1 LVCVFVSI
9 VSCDALSVQGSMHIY
24 SSWYETLKRS
34 ISRPADLPYRNC
46 LRCSLSRESNH
57 LIWSTRSWWVVQ
69 YLLPL
74 PQIGDHVNFWWSR
87 CARHAWHNRILLNA
101 DWLCGD
107 YYYISWHVLFYYT

>member
-24 SSWYETLKRS
+24 IAAETLKRS
-34 ISRPADLPYRNC
+34 ISRPPDLPYRNC

-74 PQIGDHVNFWWSR
+74 PQIGDRVNFWWSW
-87 CARHAWHNRILLNA
+87 CARHAWHNI
-101 DWLCGD
+101 
-107 YYYISWHVLFYYT
+107 

>member
-34 ISRPADLPYRNC
+34 ISRPPDLPYRNC

-57 LIWSTRSWWVVQ
+57 LIWSTRSWWVDQ

-74 PQIGDHVNFWWSR
+74 P
-87 CARHAWHNRILLNA
+87 
-101 DWLCGD
+101 
-107 YYYISWHVLFYYT
+107 